1 MRIKYKTI
9 YEEMNDKR
17 KYAVKSEIGISAIP
31 FGTRQHAHA
40 NAKVMMLKQACELKK
55 FSQLIEEN
63 NNRIIHPNY
72 KVSIAHKQQQNLYQI
87 QTFLDKR
94 NFKEKS

>member
-1 MRIKYKTI
+1 MSIKYKTI

-31 FGTRQHAHA
+31 FGTGQHAHAHA
-40 NAKVMMLKQACELKK
+40 NANVMMLKQARELKK

-63 NNRIIHPNY
+63 NNRKIHPNY

-94 NFKEKS
+94 KF